1 MDQLS
6 QFARRLAERLGGPVG
21 GGGGGDGAYRPVT
34 VSEVRFTILPYRTH
48 RRALE
53 LDSVEDYETI
63 LLRLAA
69 EERGYVVTVPPA
81 AAERCRKELAEPNPD
96 LCVLDEVGE
105 AMLHMTPVVALRVVA
120 DEPVAPAPRAPEKP
134 APAPAP
140 APPKA
145 RVPTPEPRVAAV
157 EPRVP
162 AVEPRT
168 PPTPESRIPAVASRI
183 PSAEPKMPADTA
195 TSCRECRNP
204 LPGGREVVFCPW
216 CGKRLIP
223 FTCTRCGTE
232 LDSEWKHCITCGAP
246 VKDPYRFV

>member
-1 MDQLS
+1 
-6 QFARRLAERLGGPVG
+6 
-21 GGGGGDGAYRPVT
+21 VT

-69 EERGYVVTVPPA
+69 EERGYVVTVPAA

-96 LCVLDEVGE
+96 LCVLDEIGE

-120 DEPVAPAPRAPEKP
+120 DEPAAGAPAPRAPEKP

-140 APPKA
+140 PPPKA
-145 RVPTPEPRVAAV
+145 RAPAPESRI
-157 EPRVP
+157 
-162 AVEPRT
+162 
-168 PPTPESRIPAVASRI
+168 PTPESRIPAVESRIPAVEPRVPTPDSRVPAVESRI
-183 PSAEPKMPADTA
+183 PSAEPKMPAETA

-204 LPGGREVVFCPW
+204 LPADRQVVFCPW

-223 FTCTRCGTE
+223 FTCARCGTE
-232 LDSEWKHCITCGAP
+232 LNSEWKHCITCGAP
-246 VKDPYRFV
+246 VKDPYRFA